1 MEQDQPGPGRA
12 RREDG
17 NERNGVTEPGA
28 DAPAAAPVAGSSDAQ
43 SSNTASKSYME
54 GCQVRVL
61 LIGVDSLYLSYYG
74 EIDPHV
80 DFELSG
86 KKLQAQS
93 RDPREKALAQW
104 EVQGHIFEVSD
115 RGQRGVGHGGFAY
128 VLEDKAFRIAL
139 SSSGSRA
146 LPLGYVKVSS
156 EYLAHVGP
164 VAAVDELNAIMAT
177 FGSAEDVPTVSRV
190 DLFVDFQSDVDME
203 GWPRAAWVTR
213 AGSINTYSVRGEFSG
228 YTVGQGGPI
237 SCRLYN
243 KSLEILKSR
252 KTYFVELWK
261 RSGIDPNRR
270 VWRLEIQAV
279 REVLHQLGI
288 RSFQGL
294 MRELGGIW
302 AYATQT
308 WLRLAVP
315 QAGDSNCARWPTHPL
330 WQRLAGIQWSTADSS
345 LTRTFSP
352 ARIPAADRLFRM
364 YLALLTSFIASNRL
378 KDIPSRWEFA
388 EGQAEFI
395 KQAQAFHESR
405 CTKYLSISLEDYVAQ
420 EVALKARQYNTLR
433 NVRTVK
439 QDAESSDEVDRDA
452 TDYYRASRGE

>member
-1 MEQDQPGPGRA
+1 
-12 RREDG
+12 
-17 NERNGVTEPGA
+17 
-28 DAPAAAPVAGSSDAQ
+28 
-43 SSNTASKSYME
+43 ME

-80 DFELSG
+80 DFEISG
-86 KKLQAQS
+86 KKLQAQN
-93 RDPREKALAQW
+93 RDPKERALAQW

-146 LPLGYVKVSS
+146 LPLGYVKISS

-164 VAAVDELNAIMAT
+164 VAAVDELNAIMVTLGNADAT
-177 FGSAEDVPTVSRV
+177 PTVSRV
-190 DLFVDFQSDVDME
+190 DLYVDFQSDIEME

-213 AGSINTYSVRGEFSG
+213 SGSINTYSVRGEFSG

-243 KSLEILKSR
+243 KSLEILKSH

-261 RSGIDPNRR
+261 RSGMDPNRR
-270 VWRLEIQAV
+270 VWRLEFQAV

-288 RSFQGL
+288 QSFKGL

-315 QAGDSNCARWPTHPL
+315 QTGDSNRARWPTHPL
-330 WQRLAGIQWSTADSS
+330 WARLAGIQWSTADTS
-345 LTRTFSP
+345 LARTFSP
-352 ARIPAADRLFRM
+352 ARIPSLDRLFRL
-364 YLALLTSFIASNRL
+364 YLALLTSFIASNRV
-378 KDIPSRWEFA
+378 KDKPSLWEFA

-395 KQAQAFHESR
+395 KQAQQFHELR
-405 CTKYLSISLEDYVAQ
+405 CKEYLSIGLEDYVAQ

-433 NVRTVK
+433 NVRSVK
-439 QDAESSDEVDRDA
+439 RDAETSDKVDRDA